1 MGKTAAF
8 NPYLPFWETVP
19 DGEPHQFGDRIY
31 IYGSHDSLCG
41 TTFCEEDYALWSAP
55 ADDPGNW
62 RFDGI
67 IYRKE
72 QDPLNGAA
80 CGHTAAGEPIDV
92 PAGVPIGTKEHPHFL
107 YAPDVAQ
114 GPDGRYYLYY
124 ALDFADV
131 ISVAVAD
138 RPEGPFAFLDYVRFA
153 DGTVPSKGIN
163 FDPAILCEKASDSRT
178 GHAGNYLYY
187 GFAPQFRFPGQEARE
202 IPGAMMVKLA
212 DDMHTIISEPVCV
225 ANGCDTAAGTD
236 YEAHPFFEASSI
248 RKIGDWYYFVYS
260 SLQGHELCY
269 GMAKTPEGPFAFKGV
284 LISNGDIGLNGNTEA
299 VCHMG
304 NNHGGLLTLG
314 DRTCIFWHRHTHGT
328 QYSRQGCAD
337 EVQIRPDGTIPQT
350 EITSCG
356 LNGGP
361 LPARGQYPAQIACHL
376 TEADRTKVGMSRM
389 AAPGEEL
396 PPLPADQPYITE
408 EAWRYGEKG
417 LRSMIRNLC
426 TGAVAGYKYFAFDG
440 TEQQVSFTLRGRG
453 RVEMRLDTPDGEVC
467 AACRI
472 PEMEGKPSAGSSAEA
487 DSCSTEE
494 SSDWITVS
502 AEMHRPLQGTHAVY
516 FRIAEGKLDLSCFSF
531 T

>member
-67 IYRKE
+67 IYRKD
-72 QDPLNGAA
+72 QDPLNNGAS
-80 CGHTAAGEPIDV
+80 D
-92 PAGVPIGTKEHPHFL
+92 HPHFL

-163 FDPAILCEKASDSRT
+163 FDPAILSETAQDSCT

-328 QYSRQGCAD
+328 QFSRQGCAD

-350 EITSCG
+350 QITSCG

-396 PPLPADQPYITE
+396 PPLPEDQPYITE

-440 TEQQVSFTLRGRG
+440 TERQVSFTLRGSG
-453 RVEMRLDTPDGEVC
+453 RVEMRLDMPDGEVC

-472 PEMEGKPSAGSSAEA
+472 PESGQSGWTAVAAELY
-487 DSCSTEE
+487 
-494 SSDWITVS
+494 
-502 AEMHRPLQGTHAVY
+502 RPLQGTHAVY
-516 FRIAEGKLDLSCFSF
+516 FRIAEGKLDLSCFEF
-531 T
+531 E